1 MSVGVTMASWERI
14 AQVYRSN
21 KHNFHRIQN
30 INSCMKALLHPVIFN
45 IKKYYS
51 NFYACFLAILE
62 RFPIFPIKLH

>member
-30 INSCMKALLHPVIFN
+30 INSCTKALLHPVIFN
-45 IKKYYS
+45 IKKILQQFSCPFSS
-51 NFYACFLAILE
+51 NT
-62 RFPIFPIKLH
+62 